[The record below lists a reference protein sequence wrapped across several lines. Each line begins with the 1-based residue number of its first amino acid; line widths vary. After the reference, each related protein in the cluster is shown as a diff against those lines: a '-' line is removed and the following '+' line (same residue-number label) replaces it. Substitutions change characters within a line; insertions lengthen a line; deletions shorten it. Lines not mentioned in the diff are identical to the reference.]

1 MKLLALAAVFA
12 LAVSSP
18 VLADDTV
25 ARATDHEAAH
35 AVTVRQDGLNLD
47 TDADAAVMLTRLRS
61 ASMRA
66 CDMPEIDQPGP
77 ALRRA
82 IAQCRADA
90 VARAVQELDAPRVT
104 QAYLASAR

>member
-1 MKLLALAAVFA
+1 MKSLALAAVFA

-47 TDADAAVMLTRLRS
+47 TDADAAVMLTRLRT